1 MAISVDLPTSVPAR
15 STLRHPSIVLLI
27 GIASVLPLRV
37 GTVHA
42 ADAGATAP
50 AFQADIEADYDPWAP
65 FNRRMF
71 SFNHDVVDRF
81 IVKPV
86 ATAWARIS
94 PDAMRRGI
102 DRAIDNVRMPRRLIN
117 NLLQGHVLGA
127 GTEAGRFVIN
137 TTIGVGGFLD
147 VAERLHLQ
155 KHEADMG
162 QTLGIWGLGQGPY
175 LVVPFLAPLTVR
187 DGVGRAVDTALD
199 PLWLVP
205 FFTGT
210 AVGLIGT
217 VNDRSLHLRLF
228 ADVEESALDLYSAVR
243 NAYLQHRRAVV
254 TRPQGAVVGA
264 AGGPWAPPRA
274 VVHASSAVGGG
285 A

>member
-1 MAISVDLPTSVPAR
+1 
-15 STLRHPSIVLLI
+15 
-27 GIASVLPLRV
+27 
-37 GTVHA
+37 
-42 ADAGATAP
+42 
-50 AFQADIEADYDPWAP
+50 
-65 FNRRMF
+65 
-71 SFNHDVVDRF
+71 
-81 IVKPV
+81 
-86 ATAWARIS
+86 
-94 PDAMRRGI
+94 MRRGI

-254 TRPQGAVVGA
+254 HGSR
-264 AGGPWAPPRA
+264 
-274 VVHASSAVGGG
+274 AVGGG
-285 A
+285 G